1 MRNFKLIV
9 EYDGT
14 DFHGWQKQPGLR
26 TVQGVLEEAVEAI
39 FRQPLSVH
47 GAGRTDT
54 GVHATGQVC
63 NFIAD
68 TPRAPKEVGGALA
81 SLLPEDIRV
90 HRVDEVG
97 LEFHARFS
105 ATGRRYVYYLRTE
118 PTAIWRRFAHVVTYS
133 LDIEAMRA
141 AAERLIG
148 EKDFASFTPIRSSDI
163 PTVCDL
169 REISIDQKDDVIA
182 VTFRADHFLHHMV
195 RVIVGTL
202 IEVGRG
208 KLSAEH
214 IDSILCRKD
223 RTAAGPTI
231 PPNGLFLAGVEYGVE
246 YGAERGVE

>member
-1 MRNFKLIV
+1 MRNFKLLT

-26 TVQGVLEEAVEAI
+26 TVQGVLEGAVENI
-39 FRQPLSVH
+39 FRQPVAVH
-47 GAGRTDT
+47 GAGRTDA
-54 GVHATGQVC
+54 GVHATGQAC
-63 NFIAD
+63 NFVVD

-90 HRVDEVG
+90 HRVDEVD
-97 LEFHARFS
+97 LQFHARFS

-118 PTAIWRRFAHVVTYS
+118 PTAIWRRFAHVVTYP

-141 AAERLIG
+141 AAEHLIG
-148 EKDFASFTPIRSSDI
+148 EKDFASFTPVRFTDI

-169 REISIDQKDDVIA
+169 RELDIQQKDDVITI
-182 VTFRADHFLHHMV
+182 TFRADHFLHHMV

-208 KLSAEH
+208 KLSAER
-214 IDSILCRKD
+214 IGSILCRKD

-231 PPNGLFLAGVEYGVE
+231 PPNGLFLADVEYG
-246 YGAERGVE
+246 G

>member
-26 TVQGVLEEAVEAI
+26 TVQGVIEDAVETI
-39 FRQPLSVH
+39 IREPLAVH
-47 GAGRTDT
+47 GAGRTDA

-63 NFIAD
+63 NFVAD
-68 TPRAPKEVGGALA
+68 TPRTPREIGGALA
-81 SLLPEDIRV
+81 SLLPEDVRV
-90 HRVDEVG
+90 HRVDEVD
-97 LEFHARFS
+97 LDFHARFS

-118 PTAIWRRFAHVVTYS
+118 PTAIWRRFAHVVTVP
-133 LDIEAMRA
+133 LDVEAMRA
-141 AAERLIG
+141 SAARLIG
-148 EKDFASFTPIRSSDI
+148 ERDFASFTPVHSTDV

-169 REISIDQKDDVIA
+169 REIAIDHKDDVIT
-182 VTFRADHFLHHMV
+182 VMCRADHFLHHMV

-208 KLSAEH
+208 KLSAEQ
-214 IDSILCRKD
+214 IDAIVCRKD

-231 PPNGLFLAGVEYGVE
+231 PPNGLFLAEVEYG
-246 YGAERGVE
+246 R